1 MHMRE
6 VSKNKYMDKL
16 DNVTDEYNNARRTI
30 KMKSIDV
37 KKSTYIDFDVKNSF
51 KNSEF
56 KVSYQVRMSKCKK
69 FFAKVYTLNWSE
81 ENCFT
86 KNF

>member
-1 MHMRE
+1 MRE

-16 DNVTDEYNNARRTI
+16 DNITDEYNNARRTI
-30 KMKSIDV
+30 KMKPIDV
-37 KKSTYIDFDVKNSF
+37 KKSTYIDFDVENSF

-69 FFAKVYTLNWSE
+69 FFAKVYTRNWSE

>member
-1 MHMRE
+1 MRE

-30 KMKSIDV
+30 KMKPIDV
-37 KKSTYIDFDVKNSF
+37 KKSTYIDFDVENSF

-69 FFAKVYTLNWSE
+69 FFAKVYTRNWSE

>member
-1 MHMRE
+1 MRE

-16 DNVTDEYNNARRTI
+16 DNITDECNNARRTI
-30 KMKSIDV
+30 KMKPIDV
-37 KKSTYIDFDVKNSF
+37 KKSTYIDFDVENSF

-69 FFAKVYTLNWSE
+69 FFAKVYTRNWSE

>member
-1 MHMRE
+1 MRE

-37 KKSTYIDFDVKNSF
+37 KKSTYIDFDVENSF

-69 FFAKVYTLNWSE
+69 FFAKVYTRNWSE

>member
-1 MHMRE
+1 MRE
-6 VSKNKYMDKL
+6 VSKNKYMNKL
-16 DNVTDEYNNARRTI
+16 DNITDEYNNARRTI
-30 KMKSIDV
+30 KMKPIDV
-37 KKSTYIDFDVKNSF
+37 KKSTYIDFDVENSF

-69 FFAKVYTLNWSE
+69 FFAKVYTRNWSE